1 MKGNVPVPNDDN
13 CDDTELDDFDLDD
26 PLLGP
31 PDAIAEP
38 PVDPQLE
45 YLPTD
50 QMSWE
55 NFERLLLRV
64 AQDVRGLRSV
74 RRFGTRGQAQKGLDV
89 IGINSDGKAE
99 GIQSKR
105 RETFTKTHLDSAVK
119 KYTESAFSFPFAR
132 PLGVRVS

>member
-1 MKGNVPVPNDDN
+1 MKGFVSVSDKDNYDDS
-13 CDDTELDDFDLDD
+13 DLREFDLDD

-64 AQDVRGLRSV
+64 RAGRSW
-74 RRFGTRGQAQKGLDV
+74 
-89 IGINSDGKAE
+89 
-99 GIQSKR
+99 
-105 RETFTKTHLDSAVK
+105 SAL
-119 KYTESAFSFPFAR
+119 AR
-132 PLGVRVS
+132 PAARPTAPVVFNVPMGKVSQETGTPALVMPGKIGLK

>member
-1 MKGNVPVPNDDN
+1 MKGNVPVPDDDN

-45 YLPTD
+45 YWPTD

-64 AQDVRGLRSV
+64 TQDVRGLRSV

-89 IGINSDGKAE
+89 IGIK
-99 GIQSKR
+99 QR
-105 RETFTKTHLDSAVK
+105 RQGRGYPVEASRDVHQDAS
-119 KYTESAFSFPFAR
+119 R
-132 PLGVRVS
+132 